1 MMRNATRTFLG
12 FALALVFFSQLP
24 NALAAPGPASSIP
37 KAALVQPADLAATLR
52 SASAPKPLILHVGF
66 HILYMQAHI
75 PGSEYAGPASEQAGL
90 QLLKN
95 RVAKLPKNTPIL
107 IYCGCCPWGDCP
119 NIAAAYDALRALGFT
134 QVKALYIADN
144 FGTDWMDR
152 GYPVARGG

>member
-12 FALALVFFSQLP
+12 FALALLLISQLP
-24 NALAAPGPASSIP
+24 PALAAPGPASSIP
-37 KAALVQPADLAATLR
+37 KAALVQPADLAATLKNV
-52 SASAPKPLILHVGF
+52 AAPKPLLLHVGF

-95 RVAKLPKNTPIL
+95 RVAKLPKNTAIV

-134 QVKALYIADN
+134 QVNALYIADN